1 MQKNNHQLLSIAP
14 MMGKTDTHFRFLS
27 RILSKKVFL
36 YTEMI
41 TTGAILYGR
50 KDHFLKFNYVEKP
63 LSLQLG
69 GNDPIALKEC
79 VRIASEYNF
88 DEVNLNIG
96 CPSER
101 VKKGNFGAC
110 LMESPRIVGECVKKM
125 SEINIPITVKCRIGT
140 DHLNSFYNLKNFINI
155 VSQASGCKTFIIHAR
170 IADLSGLSPKQN
182 REIPPLQYDYV
193 YKIKEEFPDLN
204 IIINGGIK
212 NISAIKNH
220 LSYVDGV
227 MLGREAYKNPWI
239 ISNFDEIFYNK
250 NGIDQSRHNVIT
262 QYLEYCLRRY
272 EEGIPLYQTMR
283 HLMGLFQGMRNG
295 KKIRRYI
302 SENLSKPGF
311 HKIMK
316 KNILSSVI

>member
-1 MQKNNHQLLSIAP
+1 MQTNNFHQISIAP
-14 MMGKTDTHFRFLS
+14 MMGKTDTHFRYLS
-27 RILSKKVFL
+27 RILSKNIFL

-50 KDHFLKFNYVEKP
+50 KDQFLRFNHIEKP

-69 GNDPIALKEC
+69 GSDPVALKEC
-79 VRIASEYNF
+79 VHIAVEYNY

-110 LMESPRIVGECVKKM
+110 LMEHPKIVAECVKKM

-140 DHLNSFYNLKNFINI
+140 DNLSSYNDLKKFINI
-155 VSQASGCKTFIIHAR
+155 VSQNGGCKTFIIHAR

-182 REIPPLQYDYV
+182 RDIPPLQYDYV
-193 YKIKEEFPDLN
+193 YKIKNEFPDLK

-212 NISAIKNH
+212 NIPDMKTH
-220 LSYVDGV
+220 LNYVDGT
-227 MLGREAYKNPWI
+227 MIGRVAYKSPWI
-239 ISNFDEIFYNK
+239 ISSFDEIFYNL
-250 NGIDQSRHNVIT
+250 NVINQSRYSVIK
-262 QYLEYCLRRY
+262 QYLEYSIKRY
-272 EEGIPLYQTMR
+272 EEGIPLYQTMK
-283 HLMGLFQGMRNG
+283 HVMGLFQGIRDG

-302 SENLSKPGF
+302 SENLSKHDF
-311 HKIMK
+311 HKNMK
-316 KNILSSVI
+316 KNILSLVN